1 MISKNDTRYYG
12 RIFFVM
18 TISIVFTITVLSG
31 ILYISFER
39 IALQQ
44 SYDQTLDNLAQT
56 TQEASVMAITASTF
70 AKQIYSDQHIA
81 NLLNFPNVNP
91 VEISTAIRQLTNY
104 RETSPFI
111 DSIYVYNAKAHTFY
125 VSTDMNVAMVFD
137 ESEFYDH
144 EMRDMLK
151 NLDAYESLMP
161 IPRKL
166 SIEGLA
172 GNIAEKQRD
181 IYSFLLY
188 DNLMPN
194 VNKNAIVVNIK
205 ETQLHKHIDGSL
217 TNDPANTFLIDTDG
231 YLVSNSWKYP
241 MLRDMK
247 GTSYI
252 DRILDKPNS
261 SGYFAEEVD
270 GVKSLVTYTE
280 PDYLGWRYIRI
291 LPYTAITERID
302 NMRVKTIIIAGSIL
316 LIGLG
321 FSYFISRKLFSG
333 LSKKLSQLGI
343 LEADQRNSIQ
353 SMKYEYLRGLLNGD
367 AYPDPDYVKT
377 MFIRYGI
384 DLDPFSSV
392 SVVLITVDE
401 YHSFIETYTIE
412 DRKLLRFGILNIAQ
426 EMLIDANCATAAVVL
441 GDDRIAVIV
450 QPEGE
455 MDENDRESIL
465 EYAGR
470 IQTAV
475 SQYLKLSIT
484 ISTSMIGQDIQSI
497 HGLCLQAVEA
507 SFSRVFRGPGSI
519 IDSEMVELKKSKPYE
534 YPLDKERQLIDELY
548 LGRMPVVKELFSEI
562 IRDTENYSYISFQLA
577 VSHLSFAL
585 QNAIR
590 KIGRRLSVDG
600 ELAIP
605 SMTLYMHEWNETLE
619 EFMERYMNLFDR
631 LERHMDENKRRSKQ
645 DGVSEHIIQL
655 IDEKYADSSLSLDML
670 ADELGLSADYIGRIF
685 KQTTSKTILSYIQDV
700 RMNKVRELL
709 GETEDSIGDIAERA
723 GFTNN
728 PYFYKAFKKH
738 NGVTPAQ
745 YRRISGWQGEQ
756 DSM

>member
-18 TISIVFTITVLSG
+18 TISIVVTITVLSG

-81 NLLNFPNVNP
+81 NLLNFSNVNP
-91 VEISTAIRQLTNY
+91 VEISTAVRQLTNY

-137 ESEFYDH
+137 ESEFYDQ

-151 NLDAYESLMP
+151 NLDEYESLMP

-166 SIEGLA
+166 NIEGLA

-188 DNLMPN
+188 DTLMPN
-194 VNKNAIVVNIK
+194 ANKNAVVVNIK

-217 TNDPANTFLIDTDG
+217 TNDPTNTFLIDTDG

-252 DRILDKPNS
+252 DRILAKPNS

-291 LPYTAITERID
+291 LPYTAITESID
-302 NMRVKTIIIAGSIL
+302 NMRVKTIVIAGSIL
-316 LIGLG
+316 LVGLG
-321 FSYFISRKLFSG
+321 FSYFISRRLFSG
-333 LSKKLSQLGI
+333 LSKRLSRLGI

-353 SMKYEYLRGLLNGD
+353 SMKYEYLRSLLNGD
-367 AYPDPDYVKT
+367 AYPDPDQVKT

-384 DLDPFSSV
+384 DLDPFSPV

-426 EMLIDANCATAAVVL
+426 EMLTDANFATAAVVL

-450 QPEGE
+450 QPEGV
-455 MDENDRESIL
+455 MNENDRELIL
-465 EYAGR
+465 EYARR

-475 SQYLKLSIT
+475 SQYLKLFIT

-507 SFSRVFRGPGSI
+507 SFSRVFRGRGSI

-534 YPLDKERQLIDELY
+534 YPLNKERQLIDELY

-590 KIGRRLSVDG
+590 TIGRRLSVAG

-655 IDEKYADSSLSLDML
+655 IDEKYTDSSLSLDML

-738 NGVTPAQ
+738 NGVTPAE